1 MGMRIVVGVDGSQ
14 AAGRALVWA
23 AETASRDHRQL
34 VIAHSGEVPAKT
46 DVASGDAP
54 DDSRDLLRDA
64 VATAIDVGRH
74 CDVTTVLRD
83 VAPAQLLLDLSNE
96 AQALVVGTRGRG
108 RIVGVLLGSVAYR
121 VAAHARC
128 PVVVVPEDWRAPGD
142 ASHLVA
148 VGVSS
153 SSSGREALEYALAE
167 AERRGSALVAVRS
180 WPERESGAQP
190 GDAAVKG
197 NGTVRQQQ
205 QELLSAL
212 VEQARAEHPGVEVV
226 TDLTSAPVYDALFA
240 AAGKADLLVLGCRH
254 DDDHH
259 FSRLGPIASRLLHTA
274 PCPVAIVG
282 HPLAQDLPDPPEP
295 APDEHAFERA

>member
-1 MGMRIVVGVDGSQ
+1 MRIVVGVDGSQ

-23 AETASRDHRQL
+23 AEAASRDHGQL
-34 VIAHSGEVPAKT
+34 VIAHGGEVPAKT
-46 DVASGDAP
+46 DVASGDAT
-54 DDSRDLLRDA
+54 DDSRNLLREA

-96 AQALVVGTRGRG
+96 AQTLVVGTRGRG

-142 ASHLVA
+142 ASHLIA
-148 VGVSS
+148 VGVSN
-153 SSSGREALEYALAE
+153 SSSGHEALAYALAE

-180 WPERESGAQP
+180 WPERDSGAQP
-190 GDAAVKG
+190 GDAAG
-197 NGTVRQQQ
+197 NGNETVRQQQ
-205 QELLSAL
+205 QQLLSAL
-212 VEQARAEHPGVEVV
+212 VDRARAEHPGVDVI
-226 TDLTSAPVYDALFA
+226 TDLTSEPVYDALFA

-254 DDDHH
+254 DDEHR

-282 HPLAQDLPDPPEP
+282 HPLAQDPPELPDQ
-295 APDEHAFERA
+295 AADEHALERA